1 MRTADELG
9 AAGVKGTAVTTLFD
23 NIDEHLGERLVTS
36 FEVSK
41 RIDAAVGYFNLRGW
55 GDLSRALD
63 SRSPSAEPVARVVVG
78 MTLPDHHHRV
88 VNYLQGDLDQVDPEP
103 EIDGSEAKVR
113 REAALHRFRQQLMR
127 GIPTESDLRELR
139 RMRRH
144 LASGLLRVKL
154 FTRRPMHAKTYI
166 CHRDDVLTPIVGYV
180 GSSNLTL
187 AGLRHQYELNVDV
200 VDSDAALKLA
210 KWFQDRWDDTF
221 SLDIT
226 DDLIRLIDESWASEE
241 LVDPYLV
248 YLKVCYLVSQEAR
261 DGLASYSLPAGI
273 GGQLLEFQASAVKTL
288 ARRIV
293 NRGGAMLGDVVGLG
307 KTITAVAVAMMLRE
321 EKGFST
327 LVVCPKNLVKM
338 WEEYFEAF
346 EVTGKVV
353 PYSLAARDLPD
364 LRRHQFVIVDE
375 SHTLRS
381 DTRIDYQAV
390 HAYIRRNESKV
401 LLLTATP
408 YNRRYRDV
416 ANQLGLFLDD
426 DTNLGITPMMA
437 LIKNPNLI
445 NVVDGKV
452 STLLAF
458 KKSDEADD
466 WRRLMS
472 EHLVRRT
479 RSFIRK
485 NYAEFD
491 PDAKQEYVTFSDGKR
506 FYFPDRVARPLPH
519 RFSDG
524 DPAQLMVEDTTLDA
538 IDNLAL
544 PRYSL
549 SAYVREDAKPNGK
562 EAKIIEDLTQ
572 GSGHLAGITR
582 TSLYKR
588 LSSCGHAFV
597 ISLERHL
604 DRNRMFLYAIEHEL
618 SLPVGAVL
626 DDMLSGETDEE
637 ADTLELEGTSQRQ
650 YEELAR
656 RNPASIR
663 WLPSGLFKPQLREH
677 LEDDAKSIERL
688 LETFGTVDHT
698 TDSKIDA
705 LVDLV
710 LNKHPEEKI
719 LIFSEY
725 RHTVEYVADALS
737 SRGVRAVGSVSGS
750 TDDPTRLAHRFSP
763 NSNRRLLGD
772 AVEVKD
778 ELRVLVST
786 DVLSEGQNLQ
796 DAHIVVMYDLPW
808 AIIRLIQRAGRIDR
822 VGQEAREVL
831 VYTFLPDDSVEA
843 VLNLRQRIRRRLAE
857 SASVFGSDEQFFGTD
872 EEVQAIEDLYHGKID
887 EVEDADV
894 DAASYA
900 YEVWQR
906 AEREAPELAARARAL
921 PDLVYATKAAPEASE
936 DSGVLA
942 YARTDRGFDGFGLSL
957 GDGETRLMTAL
968 EALRTLACEP
978 DETPLERMQDHF
990 ERVGALIRG
999 PLQRPRLAAGQ
1010 LRGTRLR
1017 VWQRL
1022 NGSFEAAA
1030 PDVESALDAL
1040 FATPLTAEAESRLR
1054 VALRERN
1061 NQDLAEL
1068 VAVLFRD
1075 ARLVVADDGD
1085 HDPLRIICSMGLVA
1099 P

>member
-1 MRTADELG
+1 M
-9 AAGVKGTAVTTLFD
+9 TTLFD
-23 NIDEHLGERLVTS
+23 NIDEHLGERLLAS
-36 FEVSK
+36 FEASQ

-55 GDLSRALD
+55 GDLSRVLD
-63 SRSPSAEPVARVVVG
+63 TRESADVPVARVLVG

-88 VNYLQGDLDQVDPEP
+88 VSHLQGDLNHADPEP
-103 EIDGSEAKVR
+103 EIDGSEAKTR
-113 REAALHRFRQQLMR
+113 RDAALHRFRQQLMR
-127 GIPTESDLRELR
+127 GVPNEGDLRELR

-144 LASGLLRVKL
+144 LDNGLLRVKL

-166 CHRDDVLTPIVGYV
+166 CHRDDVATPIIGYV

-200 VDSDAALKLA
+200 VDSDAAPKLA

-226 DDLIRLIDESWASEE
+226 DDLIRLIDESWASET

-273 GGQLLEFQASAVKTL
+273 GGQLLDFQASAVKTL

-321 EKGFST
+321 EKGYST

-338 WEEYFEAF
+338 WEEYFEVF

-381 DTRIDYQAV
+381 DARIDYQAV

-437 LIKNPNLI
+437 LMKSPNLI

-458 KKSDEADD
+458 KKSDEPDD

-485 NYAEFD
+485 NYADYD
-491 PDAKQEYVTFSDGKR
+491 PESEQEYVTFSDGSR

-519 RFSDG
+519 SFIDD
-524 DPAQLMVEDTTLDA
+524 DPARLMVDETTLDA
-538 IDNLAL
+538 IDSLLL

-549 SAYVREDAKPNGK
+549 SSYVREDAEPSSKD
-562 EAKIIEDLTQ
+562 AKIIEDLTQ
-572 GSGHLAGITR
+572 ASGHLTGITR

-588 LSSCGHAFV
+588 LSSCGYAFV
-597 ISLERHL
+597 ISLRRHL
-604 DRNRMFLYAIEHEL
+604 DRNRMFLYAIENEL
-618 SLPVGAVL
+618 PLPVGAVL
-626 DDMLSGETDEE
+626 DDMLSGETDE
-637 ADTLELEGTSQRQ
+637 DVDLLELDGEAQRQ
-650 YEELAR
+650 YEELVR
-656 RNPASIR
+656 RNPSSIR
-663 WLPSGLFKPQLREH
+663 WLASGLFKPQLQRD
-677 LEDDAKSIERL
+677 LEEDAKSIEQL
-688 LETFGTVDHT
+688 LESFGVVDHA

-710 LNKHPEEKI
+710 LMQHPDEKV

-725 RHTVEYVADALS
+725 RHTAEYVADALVK
-737 SRGVRAVGSVSGS
+737 RGVQAVGSVSGS
-750 TDDPTRLAHRFSP
+750 TGDPTRLAHRFSP

-772 AVEVKD
+772 SVEVKD

-831 VYTFLPDDSVEA
+831 VYTFLPDDSVEE
-843 VLNLRQRIRRRLAE
+843 VLNLRRRIRQRLAE

-872 EEVQAIEDLYHGKID
+872 EEVQAIEDLYHGRID
-887 EVEDADV
+887 EADDGDV

-900 YEVWQR
+900 YEIWQR
-906 AEREAPELAARARAL
+906 AERDTPELAARARAL
-921 PDLVYATKAAPEASE
+921 PDLVYATKRGPDSDEE
-936 DSGVLA
+936 DGVLA
-942 YARTDRGFDGFGLSL
+942 YARTDRGFDGFGLSR
-957 GDGETRLMTAL
+957 GDADPRLMTAL

-978 DETPLERMQDHF
+978 DETALERIEDHF

-999 PLQRPRLAAGQ
+999 PLQRPKLAAGQ

-1022 NGSFEAAA
+1022 NGSLEAAA
-1030 PDVESALDAL
+1030 PDTELALDAL
-1040 FATPLTAEAESRLR
+1040 FASPLTAEAESRLK

-1068 VAVLFRD
+1068 IAVLFRD
-1075 ARLVVADDGD
+1075 GRLVIPDDGD
-1085 HDPLRIICSMGLVA
+1085 DDPLRIICSMGLVA